1 MVDRTRRALL
11 WCGVAAGPLLVLVLL
26 GQALWHPGYDL
37 GTDAISSLS
46 LGPYGWVQITT
57 FVVVGL
63 LVAAFGLGVRGL
75 PDHGRAVRAGGA
87 LLVVM
92 GGGVVG
98 IGVFVLDP
106 VAWHGRLHDVAT
118 GVAINAALLAVV
130 VLSVGWWRKGRRRL
144 VTVGAVAALA
154 CAALGWPADPG
165 TIAVRHTGVVVV
177 LTGWLTTTALAL
189 LRDGA
194 EDP

>member
-1 MVDRTRRALL
+1 MGRTRALL
-11 WCGVAAGPLLVLVLL
+11 WCGVLAGPLLVVVLL
-26 GQALWHPGYDL
+26 GQAMWNPRYDL
-37 GTDAISSLS
+37 GTDAISTLS
-46 LGPYGWVQITT
+46 LGADGWVQIVT
-57 FVVVGL
+57 FVVVGV
-63 LVAAFGLGVRGL
+63 LVGAAGLGVRRVRRGNAL
-75 PDHGRAVRAGGA
+75 TRAGGT

-92 GGGVVG
+92 GAGVAG
-98 IGVFVLDP
+98 IGAFVLDP

>member
-1 MVDRTRRALL
+1 VGRTRALL
-11 WCGVAAGPLLVLVLL
+11 WCGVLAGPLLVVVLL
-26 GQALWHPGYDL
+26 GQAMWNPRYDL
-37 GTDAISSLS
+37 GTDAISTLS
-46 LGPYGWVQITT
+46 LGADGWVQIVT
-57 FVVVGL
+57 FVVVGV
-63 LVAAFGLGVRGL
+63 LVGAAGLGVRRVRRGNAL
-75 PDHGRAVRAGGA
+75 TRAGGT

-92 GGGVVG
+92 GAGVAG
-98 IGVFVLDP
+98 IGAFVLDP

>member
-1 MVDRTRRALL
+1 MGRTRALL
-11 WCGVAAGPLLVLVLL
+11 WCGVLAGPLLVVVLL
-26 GQALWHPGYDL
+26 GQALWNPRYDL
-37 GTDAISSLS
+37 GTDAISTLS
-46 LGPYGWVQITT
+46 LGPEGWVQIVT
-57 FVVVGL
+57 FVVVGV
-63 LVAAFGLGVRGL
+63 LVGAAGLGVRRVRRGNAL
-75 PDHGRAVRAGGA
+75 TRAGGT

-92 GGGVVG
+92 GAGVAG
-98 IGVFVLDP
+98 IGAFVLDP

>member
-1 MVDRTRRALL
+1 MGRTRALL
-11 WCGVAAGPLLVLVLL
+11 WCGALAGPLLVVVLL
-26 GQALWHPGYDL
+26 GQALWNPRYDL
-37 GTDAISSLS
+37 GTDAISTLS
-46 LGPYGWVQITT
+46 LGPEGWVQIVA
-57 FVVVGL
+57 FVVVGV
-63 LVAAFGLGVRGL
+63 LVGAAGLGVRRVRRGNAL
-75 PDHGRAVRAGGA
+75 TRAGGT

-92 GGGVVG
+92 GAGVAG
-98 IGVFVLDP
+98 IGAFVLDP